1 MLRLLICKVILILLL
16 SGIFSSSDASA
27 KPAVNFDSIYTYVA
41 TSLAATN
48 NDSAFLIADYLLQKS
63 ADDVQKIRSLML
75 LATLNERKGDMLT
88 AINFA
93 RISHDLAQK
102 IRNNDW
108 LFRINGFLSSAYRT
122 VGLVEKG
129 RMHLEEAKQVLK
141 HLKESAL
148 LTSFLQQEQA
158 EYYILDKRYAEA
170 LTDLLKAN
178 QNIDQYEPQ
187 LGAYFFAINYNLIG
201 NCYEELKDFSLAGKY
216 YRLSLDK
223 LDSIETEL
231 KGFNY
236 LGLATIAIREGNFNE
251 ALPYLQLAEKYAAA
265 SKNYKIRLLL
275 YDNYSKYYN
284 YTGQNTLALK
294 YNNDYLDLVKEQT
307 ENTRA
312 ITNLLLSEKEDP
324 LPEKDFTMSGIILL
338 VVAVLSVVLVV
349 YIVKYRK
356 QKQIIGKMGNVID
369 DFRQSSARA
378 EKPGTAG
385 AAAVLPGV
393 TDPPDPGPAPAGEIT
408 PPVPVPEKE
417 HPPAIKKDTEPS
429 YPNVMS
435 RESAEALLEKLN
447 ALEQDA
453 FFLNQDVS
461 LAKIAS
467 VLQTNTKYL
476 SYVINHYKKYDFNN
490 YVNRL
495 RIFYIVDKLKREPE
509 YWDYKISYLAEECG
523 FSSHSKFATVFKQMI
538 GLSPSD
544 FIRQLK
550 EN

>member
-63 ADDVQKIRSLML
+63 ADDVQRIKSLML

-93 RISHDLAQK
+93 RMSHDLAQK
-102 IRNNDW
+102 SRNDDW
-108 LFRINGFLSSAYRT
+108 LFRINGFLSTAYRT

-129 RMHLEEAKQVLK
+129 RLHLEEARQVLK
-141 HLKESAL
+141 RLKESPL
-148 LTSFLQQEQA
+148 LNSFLQQEQA
-158 EYYILDKRYAEA
+158 EYYILDKRYAQA

-236 LGLATIAIREGNFNE
+236 LGLATVAIKEGNFNE

-275 YDNYSKYYN
+275 YDNYSTYYN
-284 YTGQNTLALK
+284 YTGQNALALK
-294 YNNDYLDLVKEQT
+294 YNNAYLDLVKEQT

-312 ITNLLLSEKEDP
+312 ITNQLLTEKEKP
-324 LPEKDFTMSGIILL
+324 LPEEDYTMSGIILL
-338 VVAVLSVVLVV
+338 IVVILSVVLVV
-349 YIVKYRK
+349 YVVKYRK
-356 QKQIIGKMGNVID
+356 QKQIIGQMGDVID
-369 DFRQSSARA
+369 DFQQSSARMEA
-378 EKPGTAG
+378 GMSGTG
-385 AAAVLPGV
+385 RSTPAVAVPA
-393 TDPPDPGPAPAGEIT
+393 DPGPAPAGEVT
-408 PPVPVPEKE
+408 AAVPEGE
-417 HPPAIKKDTEPS
+417 QRTIKKDTEPS
-429 YPNVMS
+429 YPNIMS

-447 ALEQDA
+447 ALEQEA
-453 FFLNQDVS
+453 FFLNQDIS
-461 LAKIAS
+461 LAKLAS

-523 FSSHSKFATVFKQMI
+523 FSSHSKFATVFKQTI

-550 EN
+550 ES